1 MTREPREIQRETRDG
16 KGGRREEGI
25 GERRSRRAGPVPPR
39 SHVRPYNTRNTCNT
53 DNTCNTCVT
62 HYTPARQRPA
72 GSPAAA
78 GDDDRSYLR
87 VLATPRDFLRDPWV
101 PADD

>member
-1 MTREPREIQRETRDG
+1 MRMYEGRVRGSETGGG
-16 KGGRREEGI
+16 KREEGI
-25 GERRSRRAGPVPPR
+25 GERRSRRAIGPVPPR

-87 VLATPRDFLRDPWV
+87 VLATSPRLSKGSQGAGR
-101 PADD
+101 